1 MAKEMTQKISLSNR
15 VLSATGLS
23 EAVIGKIQAVF
34 EQYPEI
40 ESVLLYGSRA
50 KGNYRPGS
58 DIDLTIKLEQGFA
71 PDLALHHRIAIQL
84 DDLDL
89 IYMIDL
95 SFYQQIENRNLISH
109 IDRVGIKIY

>member
-1 MAKEMTQKISLSNR
+1 MAKVMTQKKILSNQ
-15 VLSATGLS
+15 VLLVTGLS

-95 SFYQQIENRNLISH
+95 SFYQQIENRDLISH